1 MNDAENNSRKIEIPE
16 ITLHYNWE
24 VAKGFKQV
32 NTPEDL
38 AVALRSFFAS
48 GEIQMNESMFVIYL
62 NNNFYPIGYYRHST
76 GGIDATSVDRRIIL
90 AAALKG
96 LATAMVICHNHPSG
110 NLIPSPA
117 DLNTT
122 KQLKVAA
129 KLLGIH
135 LLDHIIVTRDGF
147 YSFEV
152 QGLMGHTSSPYPII
166 PIETE
171 LIRQNHSSAESQKTN
186 SAVQEKKYVEAVVL
200 SLANKEK
207 KSRTDLEKLAKSF
220 SIADKTKI
228 KELTELAIVKVTRS
242 IARGSGS
249 FRERYTKIAAVYQ
262 QQANLSFRTSKSIL
276 LQQYS
281 TPAPIAFL
289 MGLFTEIHEPKS
301 VFEPSAGNGLLTI
314 LSDPQNVIVNE
325 VDPIRRKNLE
335 AQDYQLV
342 TAQDASQPFTEYQK
356 KFDVVL
362 TNPPFGTLDKPVMY
376 GSFPIK
382 ELDHLMALIALDTM
396 QDDGMAAIIIGG
408 HTKWD
413 EQGRIQKGKNRI
425 FFNYLYSH
433 YNVLDVIA
441 IDGASLYSRQGTSF
455 DTRLILIDSRKV
467 IPYGAAPLRTDE
479 AAHVVRSFDE
489 LYNRI
494 MADETTK
501 HENTNSLTDLELEAL
516 ELEAELLAQ
525 TLDAPYVPASE
536 SCFTLE
542 TQVPDAMSFEMHEA
556 VRKIKEE
563 VGGDMDNFVRH
574 RLGYPT
580 KLKLCKALSAE
591 QIDAVGLAIY
601 NIEALNQSVI
611 IGDQT
616 GIGKGRVAAAVIR
629 YAVQQGVTP
638 IFLTEKANLFSDIY
652 RDLKAIG
659 SAHLVPFIV
668 NARDA
673 KTQVK
678 DENGE
683 VIYEAL
689 TTPEQKQVF
698 ESGAVPS
705 RFDYVV
711 ATYSQFNSPEKKSEK
726 PKWLNEIANGAIVI
740 MDESHNASGS
750 SNTGVYMQS
759 VLEKARGAVFLSA
772 TFAKRPDNM
781 PIYAM
786 KTAISEANMTKEELV
801 MAILKGGVA
810 LQEVLASQLVAEGQ
824 MIRRERTY
832 EGVEVNYITLTELAQ
847 AHMSIADN
855 ITRII
860 RAIIAF
866 QEKYVTTR
874 VSEMDEIAAAEGE
887 EVDLRE
893 GTNKAGVDNLP
904 YFSKVFNIINQM
916 LFSIK
921 AEAVAERAIVRLK
934 EGKKPLIAFSSTMG
948 SFIEKMED
956 EAGEHVVE
964 GDTVRADFAIVLE
977 KGLEGVLRY
986 TVIAPDGSKT
996 YKLFDLTEFS
1006 IDAQN
1011 EYARIMREIR
1021 TVSTGITISPI
1032 DVIVQRIQKAGYSVA
1047 EVTGR
1052 KVRLQLNLET
1062 GMGLIK
1068 PRKRVNTNDAFRQF
1082 NDNEIDVLLI
1092 NQSGSTGA
1100 SAHAIVTD
1108 KVPADKVRQR
1118 VMIVLQ
1124 PELDINT
1131 EVQKR
1136 GRIHRT
1142 GQILKPIYDYMNSAI
1157 PAEQRLMMM
1166 LQKKL
1171 KSLDANTSSN
1181 QKQSNDI
1188 LDVPDFLNKY
1198 GDDVVVE
1205 YLKENPEINLL
1216 LGDPLGM
1223 AEDGDMPVK
1232 EGAAHKVSGRV
1243 AVLSTKMQEDFYR
1256 EIKERYDTYVEY
1268 LRQTGDYDLEVEQL
1282 DLKAKMISKSVV
1294 KIGKGGFSSFGED
1307 SILEKCEV
1315 NILKKPFKTTEVKN
1329 LIQDNLDGKTPD
1341 QIMNALVE
1349 EHEGIAAN
1357 LLQLK
1362 INEVSDHYHDL
1373 IKEVPNEKK
1382 VQKLYEMGKAA
1393 HAQTLIQERIKE
1405 LETAK
1410 LKRID
1415 DEQIR
1420 STNQNTFL
1428 RGLFK
1433 FFTIGRR
1440 IEYPVDFYE
1449 GAIANQLAI
1458 FTGFHIDRK
1467 KKNPFAPSAVLLKF
1481 AVASSQKFVAIPASY
1496 IKELNSI
1503 KGATFNIA
1511 DNGLEA
1517 TLKEWEQRIT
1527 RNTKDRGIRHIVTGN
1542 LLQAFSDFKGKLVSF
1557 TTADEQVRKGILL
1570 PEYWELEKETDGKVI
1585 VPIAKAIRVIQSL
1598 TKGSVV
1604 EASGDI
1610 AFFKQ
1615 NDEEYKVNVPASK
1628 KRGGDIYLHQGLL
1641 SLVERNIFEKVSDRM
1656 VATLHEKNLVGFTEI
1671 LQNDLGITVALY
1683 QAQIDAVGL
1692 VETQSKRKIKIDLPP
1707 QESASED
1714 EGDDMELLELEAE
1727 ALELEL
1733 ELLLLSFK

>member
-1 MNDAENNSRKIEIPE
+1 MNEEKKNNAKIEIPE
-16 ITLHYNWE
+16 VTLHYNWE

-32 NTPEDL
+32 NTAEDL
-38 AVALRSFFAS
+38 AASLRTFFNS
-48 GEIQMNESMFVIYL
+48 GEIQMNESLFVIYL
-62 NNNFYPIGYYRHST
+62 NNNFYPIGYYRHSV

-90 AAALKG
+90 ATALKG

-117 DLNTT
+117 DLEAT
-122 KQLKVAA
+122 KQLKAAA
-129 KLLGIH
+129 KVLGIR

-152 QGLMGHTSSPYPII
+152 KGLMGHKSSPYPLI
-166 PIETE
+166 PIETQ
-171 LIRQNHSSAESQKTN
+171 LIRQKHSGAKPGQIN
-186 SAVQEKKYVEAVVL
+186 SEAQEKNYVQAVVS
-200 SLANKEK
+200 SLVNKEK
-207 KSRTDLEKLAKSF
+207 KSMTDLEKLAKSF
-220 SIADKTKI
+220 SIHDKTKI
-228 KELTELAIVKVTRS
+228 KELTELAIVQVTRS

-249 FRERYTKIAAVYQ
+249 FRERYDKIVEVYEHQ
-262 QQANLSFRTSKSIL
+262 TNLSFRTSQSVM

-289 MGLFTEIHEPKS
+289 MGLFTEIHETKS
-301 VFEPSAGNGLLTI
+301 VFEPCAGNGLLTI

-325 VDPIRRKNLE
+325 VDPVRRKNLE
-335 AQDYQLV
+335 AQNYQLV
-342 TAQDASQPFTEYQK
+342 TSQNASQPFEKYQK

-376 GSFPIK
+376 GSFPIR

-396 QDDGMAAIIIGG
+396 QDEGMAAIIIGG

-441 IDGASLYSRQGTSF
+441 IDGAKLYSRQGTSF
-455 DTRLILIDSRKV
+455 DVRLILIDSRKT
-467 IPYGAAPLRTDE
+467 IPYGVAPLKTPE
-479 AAHVVRSFDE
+479 SAHVIRSFDE
-489 LYNRI
+489 LYDRI
-494 MADETTK
+494 IADETEHTD
-501 HENTNSLTDLELEAL
+501 SLTDLELEAL

-525 TLDAPYVPASE
+525 TLGAPYVPASE

-556 VRKIKEE
+556 VRKVKEE

-616 GIGKGRVAAAVIR
+616 GIGKGRVAASIIR
-629 YAVQQGVTP
+629 YAVEHGVTP

-689 TTPEQKQVF
+689 SAPEQKQVF
-698 ESGAVPS
+698 ESGGVPS

-781 PIYAM
+781 PLYAM

-860 RAIIAF
+860 RDIIAF
-866 QEKYVTTR
+866 QEKYVNTR
-874 VSEMDEIAAAEGE
+874 VVELDEIAAAEGE

-921 AEAVAERAIVRLK
+921 AEAVADRAIARLR

-948 SFIEKMED
+948 SFIEQMED
-956 EAGEHVVE
+956 EAGENVVE

-1006 IDAQN
+1006 SDAQM

-1032 DVIVQRIQKAGYSVA
+1032 DVIIQRIQKAGYSIA

-1052 KVRLQLNLET
+1052 KARLQLNLET

-1108 KVPADKVRQR
+1108 KVPAEKVKQR

-1223 AEDGDMPVK
+1223 AEDGDMPMK

-1268 LRQTGDYDLEVEQL
+1268 LKQTGDYDLEVEQL

-1307 SILEKCEV
+1307 SILEKCDV

-1329 LIQDNLDGKTPD
+1329 LIQDNLGGKTAE
-1341 QIMNALVE
+1341 QIMTALVE
-1349 EHEGIAAN
+1349 EHEGSSAN

-1362 INEVSDHYHDL
+1362 INEVNDHYDDL
-1373 IKEVPNEKK
+1373 VKNVPNEKK
-1382 VQKLYEMGKAA
+1382 VQKLFELGKTGQ
-1393 HAQTLIQERIKE
+1393 AQALIQERMKE
-1405 LETAK
+1405 LESTR
-1410 LKRID
+1410 LKRME
-1415 DEQIR
+1415 DEQTR
-1420 STNQNTFL
+1420 SANQNTFL

-1440 IEYPVDFYE
+1440 IEYPVDRYE
-1449 GAIANQLAI
+1449 GAVSNQLAI
-1458 FTGFHIDRK
+1458 FTGFHVDRK

-1496 IKELNSI
+1496 IKELNAI
-1503 KGATFNIA
+1503 KGATFSVA

-1517 TLKEWEQRIT
+1517 TLQEWEERIT
-1527 RNTKDRGIRHIVTGN
+1527 RNTRDRGIRYIVTGN

-1615 NDEEYKVNVPASK
+1615 NDGEYKVNVPASK
-1628 KRGGDIYLHQGLL
+1628 KRGGDIYLNQSLL
-1641 SLVERNIFEKVSDRM
+1641 SLIDRNIFEKFSDRM
-1656 VATLHEKNLVGFTEI
+1656 VATLPENNLMEFTEI
-1671 LQNDLGITVALY
+1671 LQNEFGITVALY
-1683 QAQIDAVGL
+1683 QSQIDAVGL
-1692 VETQSKRKIKIDLPP
+1692 VETKSKRKVKIDLPP
-1707 QESASED
+1707 QESESENED
-1714 EGDDMELLELEAE
+1714 EDMELLELEAE
-1727 ALELEL
+1727 ALEVEL